1 MGDNIARELVAR
13 HAADDARHT
22 TLKLFHLK
30 SVRQDRR
37 QLGWIQ
43 PLVTEGKIDRL
54 SQRSHGILEIH
65 LTVGVGHF
73 LSSPLERYRRYEF
86 PQTDFRQVAPDTAS
100 LPLHLAPWP
109 MDHTELVAHVQIQQ
123 NECS

>member
-22 TLKLFHLK
+22 ALKLFHLK

-37 QLGWIQ
+37 QLGWSQ

-54 SQRSHGILEIH
+54 AQRSHCILEIH
-65 LTVGVGHF
+65 LTVGVGHRP
-73 LSSPLERYRRYEF
+73 SSPLE
-86 PQTDFRQVAPDTAS
+86 
-100 LPLHLAPWP
+100 
-109 MDHTELVAHVQIQQ
+109 
-123 NECS
+123 

>member
-13 HAADDARHT
+13 HAADDARHPA
-22 TLKLFHLK
+22 LKLFHLK

-54 SQRSHGILEIH
+54 AQRSHGILEIH
-65 LTVGVGHF
+65 LTVGVGHRP
-73 LSSPLERYRRYEF
+73 SSPLE
-86 PQTDFRQVAPDTAS
+86 
-100 LPLHLAPWP
+100 
-109 MDHTELVAHVQIQQ
+109 
-123 NECS
+123 